1 MAHSIKAPHCG
12 SWISLKA
19 LDLYPD
25 SASVVGSSTG

>member
-19 LDLYPD
+19 LDLILTVP
-25 SASVVGSSTG
+25 V